1 MTSSTAL
8 SNADAPSTLTAVT
21 VVVADDRPLI
31 RAGIRAAVSSVAA
44 VTADTSLSGLVAT
57 VKADRPDVLVVGVR
71 PEARDPFEEVRRLTS
86 LGTKLRVLTLTETSS
101 MVTIRQAVM
110 AGVDSFLLID
120 ATPAEIAD
128 GVAATARGER
138 IVAPEIAMTLAR
150 ARQDELAE
158 ATGGLSAVELQVLT
172 LLAEGLTNREV
183 GEQLEL
189 PARTVKTHVQG
200 LFEKLDV
207 SDRTAAVARALR
219 HGLIN

>member
-1 MTSSTAL
+1 MTPRPAL
-8 SNADAPSTLTAVT
+8 SNMDAPSTLTAVT

-71 PEARDPFEEVRRLTS
+71 PDARDPFEEVAHLTS
-86 LGTKLRVLTLTETSS
+86 LRTELRVLALTETSS

-110 AGVDSFLLID
+110 AGVDSFLLTD
-120 ATPAEIAD
+120 ARPAEIAD
-128 GVAATARGER
+128 AVAATARGER

-150 ARQDELAE
+150 ARQNELAA
-158 ATGGLSAVELQVLT
+158 ATGGLSAVQLQVLT

-183 GEQLEL
+183 GERLEL
-189 PARTVKTHVQG
+189 PARTVKTHVQS
-200 LFEKLDV
+200 LFQKLDV
-207 SDRTAAVARALR
+207 SDRTAAVARGLR